1 MKKYRVLVYAVML
14 GVVVSARAWGQ
25 AADVGLVNLLAG
37 DVTYQSGDAVS
48 KARAY
53 MKVRKGDRFNVPNGA
68 QVRVVYFKGGRQE
81 MWKGPSAFRAGD
93 RASEATSGAPASVA
107 TLPTAVPKHI
117 SQIPELIQIAK
128 LGRSGGVQVRG
139 TGKAPRVLE
148 EQQAEVVRA
157 KETYK
162 KMRGQSAED
171 DITPEL
177 YLYSVLQDY
186 LMYEDMKPIV
196 DEMLRRQ
203 PGNQDV
209 QALADYARTRAQ
221 YMENIKAR

>member
-1 MKKYRVLVYAVML
+1 MKRYLTLMYAAML
-14 GVVVSARAWGQ
+14 GAVVSLPAWGQ

-37 DVTYQSGDAVS
+37 EVTYQSGGTVS

-53 MKVRKGDRFNVPNGA
+53 MKVRQGDRFNVPAGA

-81 MWKGPSAFRAGD
+81 TWKGPSAFRAGD
-93 RASEATSGAPASVA
+93 RASEPTSGAPASVA
-107 TLPTAVPKHI
+107 TLPTAVPKQI

-139 TGKAPRVLE
+139 TGPAQKVMA
-148 EQQAEVVRA
+148 EQEAEVVRA

-162 KMRGQSAED
+162 KMRSQSADD

-186 LMYEDMKPIV
+186 LMYEEMKPIV

-209 QALADYARTRAQ
+209 QALAEYARTRAQ
-221 YMENIKAR
+221 YMENRKAR